1 LKENTMTRTIFGAAT
16 LAAVVAAGAVAA
28 GPLKVTTP
36 GAKSQSVLMCE
47 DCKSKVACAKA
58 GDYTVGLGV
67 DQDNPKLGG
76 GRITVHVRDAAKNP
90 VSDAKVTVA
99 LSMPEHQHGG
109 KPVAL
114 KHQGHGKYVATVN
127 NLGMSGTYKAD
138 VAVTTSGGD
147 TVKQSFG
154 FTK

>member
-1 LKENTMTRTIFGAAT
+1 MTRSILGAAT
-16 LAAVVAAGAVAA
+16 LAAMVAAGAVVA

-47 DCKSKVACAKA
+47 DCKSKITCAKA
-58 GDYTVGLGV
+58 GDYIVGLTV
-67 DQDNPKLGG
+67 DQDSPKLGN
-76 GRITVHVRDAAKNP
+76 GRVTVHVRDTAKNP
-90 VSDAKVTVA
+90 VADAKVTVA
-99 LSMPEHQHGG
+99 LSMPKHEHGG

-127 NLGMSGTYKAD
+127 NVGMSGAYKAD

-147 TVKQSFG
+147 TVKQSFS
-154 FTK
+154 FAK